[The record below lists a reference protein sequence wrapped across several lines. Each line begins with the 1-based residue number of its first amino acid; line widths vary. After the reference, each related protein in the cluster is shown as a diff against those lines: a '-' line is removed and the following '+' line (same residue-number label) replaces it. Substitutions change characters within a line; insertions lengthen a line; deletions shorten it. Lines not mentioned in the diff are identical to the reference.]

1 MKKYFFEAKIRDVVL
16 DFFAIV
22 LWIFLLFTKNWTLE
36 TFTVNI
42 IASVFLTFY
51 YYKLIAYIRAN
62 KIERDRRIT
71 AYENIYEKLN
81 KINRDTTYEEFH
93 YNFQVLENFLNEYND
108 RKLFHILHSK
118 LLTNY
123 RGEIM

>member
-62 KIERDRRIT
+62 KIERDRRIA

-81 KINRDTTYEEFH
+81 KVNHDTTYEEFH

>member
-1 MKKYFFEAKIRDVVL
+1 MKKYFFEAKMRDVVL